1 LPFYGKI
8 LPFYGNSQFQIASNL
23 RKSDYKKLAPTF
35 RHPPVDQQD
44 LKRKAT
50 NYNKANAND
59 ITL

>member
-1 LPFYGKI
+1 